1 MKKYLGMLGLFIV
14 TVIWGGGF
22 AASDIALET
31 LSPSQILAARF
42 LLAAVLMCPLCL
54 GRLKGITKAEGKAGV
69 CMGVFLFG
77 AFALQTI
84 GLQYTTAAK
93 NAFLTATNVV
103 FVPFIALVFY
113 KKKITIQGA
122 AGAFMAIAG
131 AGVLSLNRDFSM
143 GLGDALTLACAI
155 CFAFQIFLTGE
166 YVGRY
171 RAGVLN
177 FIQMATAAV
186 LSVAYLLLS
195 GEPRAVTVT
204 SRGVY
209 SVLYLGAVSTT
220 LTYLLQTISQRYVDE
235 TGAAIILSLEAV
247 FGALFSVLLLHERLT
262 SKMIT
267 GSILILGAV
276 LVSELKLKRKSK
288 RIGPAVKQC
297 REAGD

>member
-31 LSPSQILAARF
+31 LTPSQILAARF
-42 LLAAVLMCPLCL
+42 VLAAVLMCPLCA
-54 GRLKGITKAEGKAGV
+54 GKLKGITKAEGKAGFS
-69 CMGVFLFG
+69 MGLFLFG

-103 FVPFIALVFY
+103 FVPFIALILY
-113 KKKITIQGA
+113 KKRISLQGV

-131 AGVLSLNRDFSM
+131 AGVLSLNRDFSL
-143 GLGDALTLACAI
+143 GLGDGLTLACAI

-177 FIQMATAAV
+177 FIQMVTAAV
-186 LSVAYLLLS
+186 LSVACLLLS
-195 GEPRAVTVT
+195 GGLEPVTVT
-204 SRGVY
+204 LRGLY
-209 SVLYLGAVSTT
+209 SVLYLGVVSTT

-235 TGAAIILSLEAV
+235 TRSAIILSLEAV
-247 FGALFSVLLLHERLT
+247 FGALFSVLLLHERFT
-262 SKMIT
+262 AKMIV

-276 LVSELKLKRKSK
+276 LVSELKFK
-288 RIGPAVKQC
+288 RICPGKQSGQES
-297 REAGD
+297 RY